1 MGVAPGGS
9 TNGPCGAAAEF
20 FDNYSHLHLQTVSR
34 TLQGTA
40 LNAVRTRAARDGVV
54 MSEAGEMGGSLPEAE
69 SRDPWRSRRTE
80 RAAAPERGAG
90 KREYASRDLLG
101 DDREIVIR
109 HGAET
114 YRLRLTGNGKLLLT
128 K

>member
-1 MGVAPGGS
+1 
-9 TNGPCGAAAEF
+9 
-20 FDNYSHLHLQTVSR
+20 
-34 TLQGTA
+34 
-40 LNAVRTRAARDGVV
+40 
-54 MSEAGEMGGSLPEAE
+54 MGGSLPEAE